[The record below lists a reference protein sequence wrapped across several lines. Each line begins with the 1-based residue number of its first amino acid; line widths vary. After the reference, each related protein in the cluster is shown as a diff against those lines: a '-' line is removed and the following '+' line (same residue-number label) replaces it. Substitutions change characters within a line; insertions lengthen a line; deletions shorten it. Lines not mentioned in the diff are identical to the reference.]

1 MSANTAELREKTLP
15 ELKAS
20 LEVALR
26 EQFKLRLVKAGG
38 EMTGTHKIR
47 EVRRNIAR
55 IATVITEK
63 EKLEKQKGKKS

>member
-1 MSANTAELREKTLP
+1 MNATELREKTVP

-38 EMTGTHKIR
+38 EMTDTHKIR

-55 IATVITEK
+55 IVTVLTQK
-63 EKLEKQKGKKS
+63 EKLENQKGKQS